1 MADAIKRAGVAD
13 PVKVKDAIASTKDF
27 KGVTGTLSIDANH
40 NPVKAVT
47 ILEVKDG
54 VPTFLKKL
62 EP

>member
-1 MADAIKRAGVAD
+1 MQLIEQALQREKKI
-13 PVKVKDAIASTKDF
+13 KDAIAATKDF
-27 KGVTGTLSIDANH
+27 EAITGTLSIDENH

-47 ILEVKDG
+47 ILEVVDG